1 MQWVGVR
8 RRCLQPLRP
17 RVTGRELKRAGGS
30 LQHFPSARG
39 PNKVLDGPAET
50 IFKAVFHEPEK
61 CFVFG
66 TALVWNLC
74 SSCAALGFAVDLADL
89 VLSKVG
95 RSFRDG
101 LASLLPTTSVKSPCG
116 IL

>member
-1 MQWVGVR
+1 MG
-8 RRCLQPLRP
+8 QP
-17 RVTGRELKRAGGS
+17 KQFS
-30 LQHFPSARG
+30 KQFC
-39 PNKVLDGPAET
+39 
-50 IFKAVFHEPEK
+50 HEPEK